1 MRRADRGEP
10 IFLLADRFWPPYRPL
25 YRTGTGG
32 PSGIVLGLRV
42 VHRLLVVTA
51 YGGGDP
57 IGFGGSADELPAKP
71 VQCQIRVPG
80 F

>member
-1 MRRADRGEP
+1 MRAQESPFFCQP
-10 IFLLADRFWPPYRPL
+10 IAFDPPTAPFA
-25 YRTGTGG
+25 RTGTGG

-42 VHRLLVVTA
+42 VHHLLVVTA

>member
-1 MRRADRGEP
+1 MRAQEP
-10 IFLLADRFWPPYRPL
+10 FFCQPIAFDPPTSPFA
-25 YRTGTGG
+25 RTGTGG

-42 VHRLLVVTA
+42 IHRLLVKR
-51 YGGGDP
+51 YCGGGP